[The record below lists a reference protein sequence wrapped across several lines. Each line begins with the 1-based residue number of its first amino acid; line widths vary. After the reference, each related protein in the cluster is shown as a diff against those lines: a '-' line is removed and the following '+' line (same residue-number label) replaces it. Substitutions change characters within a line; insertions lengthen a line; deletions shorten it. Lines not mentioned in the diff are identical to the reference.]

1 MNALR
6 MTLVALILLVL
17 QMTLAHRIAIAG
29 AVPDLMIIL
38 VVALVLPRGPVF
50 AVIVGFLLGFLQDL
64 GNASFL
70 GMNALAKSVIAYGIA
85 RLGGGLLPESV
96 VFKGFVVVAAC
107 LVNDLL
113 TLCVTM
119 SFSVGAIAVS
129 FFRYS
134 ILSAVYTGV
143 IGVAVYAAVELL
155 TRRVVRSGAGF

>member
-1 MNALR
+1 MNVLRTILIAL
-6 MTLVALILLVL
+6 LLLVM
-17 QMTLAHRIAIAG
+17 QMTLAHRIALAG

-85 RLGGGLLPESV
+85 RLGAGLLPENV
-96 VFKGFVVVAAC
+96 LFKGVVIVVAC

-113 TLCVTM
+113 TLCITT
-119 SFSVGAIAVS
+119 SFSVGTIIIS

-134 ILSAVYTGV
+134 ILSSLYTGV
-143 IGVAVYAAVELL
+143 IGVVIYFAIELL
-155 TRRVVRSGAGF
+155 TRRVVRSSAGF

>member
-1 MNALR
+1 MNLLR
-6 MTLVALILLVL
+6 TVLVALVLLVM
-17 QMTLAHRIAIAG
+17 QMTVAHQIALAG

-50 AVIVGFLLGFLQDL
+50 AVIIGFLLGFLQDL

-70 GMNALAKSVIAYGIA
+70 GMNALSKSVIAYGIA
-85 RLGGGLLPESV
+85 RLGGGLLPENV
-96 VFKGFVVVAAC
+96 LFKGLVIVVAC

-113 TLCVTM
+113 TLSVTT
-119 SFSVGAIAVS
+119 SFAVGVIFVS

-134 ILSAVYTGV
+134 ILSALYTGV
-143 IGVAVYAAVELL
+143 IGIVVYTVVELL

>member
-1 MNALR
+1 MNVLRTVLIAL
-6 MTLVALILLVL
+6 VLLVM
-17 QMTLAHRIAIAG
+17 QMTIAHRIALAG
-29 AVPDLMIIL
+29 AVPDLMVIL

-85 RLGGGLLPESV
+85 RLGGGLLPENV
-96 VFKGFVVVAAC
+96 LYKGFVIVVAC

-113 TLCVTM
+113 TLCFTT
-119 SFSVGAIAVS
+119 SFSIGTIIVS

-134 ILSAVYTGV
+134 ILSSLYTGV
-143 IGVAVYAAVELL
+143 IGVVVYSAVELL

>member
-1 MNALR
+1 MNVLRTVLIAL
-6 MTLVALILLVL
+6 LLVVM
-17 QMTLAHRIAIAG
+17 QMTIAHRIALAG

-85 RLGGGLLPESV
+85 RLGGGLLPENV
-96 VFKGFVVVAAC
+96 LFKGVVIVAAC

-113 TLCVTM
+113 TLCVTT
-119 SFSVGAIAVS
+119 SFSIGSIIVS

-134 ILSAVYTGV
+134 ILSALYTGV
-143 IGVAVYAAVELL
+143 VGVVVYSAVEFL